1 MRISKNILFRTVP
14 FDASDC
20 HALELY
26 LSEMAAKGWML
37 DEIWILNIFKFKRC
51 EPKNMRFTVDIPKLS
66 DTCADTSLQ
75 NYELLFN
82 EYIDICESSGWK
94 HIVESSQYQI
104 FCTEDANAVDIQ
116 TDDSLKLDSLLKFN
130 FGYFIQMLCF
140 IFLALTFGKNN
151 PTIESY
157 SYGKLCMTI
166 FYSSITFF
174 FCLNFLEDLLWKLS
188 AKKSLKESTKVKYP
202 GLSSFKI
209 KLLIQKYDS
218 VAIIILLV
226 GIFILQNEKQIIY
239 LILVFSIGFIIL
251 TIMLLVNIIKNHS

>member
-82 EYIDICESSGWK
+82 EYIDIIPILF
-94 HIVESSQYQI
+94 IVFTFVI
-104 FCTEDANAVDIQ
+104 INTC
-116 TDDSLKLDSLLKFN
+116 KLVR
-130 FGYFIQMLCF
+130 
-140 IFLALTFGKNN
+140 
-151 PTIESY
+151 
-157 SYGKLCMTI
+157 
-166 FYSSITFF
+166 
-174 FCLNFLEDLLWKLS
+174 NFLC
-188 AKKSLKESTKVKYP
+188 
-202 GLSSFKI
+202 
-209 KLLIQKYDS
+209 
-218 VAIIILLV
+218 
-226 GIFILQNEKQIIY
+226 N
-239 LILVFSIGFIIL
+239 
-251 TIMLLVNIIKNHS
+251 M

>member
-116 TDDSLKLDSLLKFN
+116 TDDSLKLDKEFVDFYGGIYEELK
-130 FGYFIQMLCF
+130 
-140 IFLALTFGKNN
+140 KRVK
-151 PTIESY
+151 SY
-157 SYGKLCMTI
+157 EIKDATKKKRVQ
-166 FYSSITFF
+166 
-174 FCLNFLEDLLWKLS
+174 LNK
-188 AKKSLKESTKVKYP
+188 
-202 GLSSFKI
+202 
-209 KLLIQKYDS
+209 
-218 VAIIILLV
+218 AIL
-226 GIFILQNEKQIIY
+226 F
-239 LILVFSIGFIIL
+239 
-251 TIMLLVNIIKNHS
+251 